1 MFGGMAFGILVSITH
16 NYVHV
21 NNSASFSLSFPYI
34 NLPQN
39 DINKGEIIFD
49 YMSWNFPDHISVD
62 NGFPCIDKRSSD
74 IWGHCQTSSIGARGS
89 TMLLGERCCRKND
102 HQGTSVFHVLS
113 RQFVDTYIFI
123 SCAKFKTEK
132 IRYNTV
138 NLE

>member
-21 NNSASFSLSFPYI
+21 NNSASFSLSFRISIFPKTI
-34 NLPQN
+34 STKARLFLNTCLE
-39 DINKGEIIFD
+39 IFLIIFLLI
-49 YMSWNFPDHISVD
+49 MVFPVSISAPVISED
-62 NGFPCIDKRSSD
+62 TARQALLEHVAQQCCWGKGAAEKMTIKELQSS
-74 IWGHCQTSSIGARGS
+74 TSY
-89 TMLLGERCCRKND
+89 
-102 HQGTSVFHVLS
+102 HVSLWI
-113 RQFVDTYIFI
+113 YIFI